1 MTRIEELQ
9 AKARTGQMTPA
20 EKLEMATLSK
30 AVTPLSMAQAVPT
43 KTAGEYGAA
52 VDKAQADAMAVKPK
66 NVESTF
72 ADAIGGAAKKG
83 IGALDKAINGDPNLY
98 DQDGSVT
105 NKDVE
110 AMKLAMPK
118 DPYVGRPADP
128 KDMAAYKELA
138 ESMGKQGYSNV
149 GDTTSSQHDIYPE
162 FPTLHEPNPTVAAP
176 EKKTIGASFS
186 PATSTQVASKADMV
200 PGEKLPDVV
209 SEKDK
214 KSGFGDKLKELGMKY
229 GVPLLE
235 ILQAVGYQ
243 RGGINKPTILEQ
255 KFESALAQK
264 QQEYVD
270 NLEAKRQEMDYARQD
285 KATKQ
290 QQDFTANQNELNRIA
305 DKQAQGAELTNRE
318 KLALMTASQK
328 TAEKPQESV
337 SLKKTF

>member
-9 AKARTGQMTPA
+9 AKARTGSLAPA
-20 EKLEMATLSK
+20 EKLEMSNLAK
-30 AVTPLSMAQAVPT
+30 VTPTTMAQTVPT
-43 KTAGEYGAA
+43 KTASQVSAATEAAKEQEYEPKKKNLMATI
-52 VDKAQADAMAVKPK
+52 ADTV
-66 NVESTF
+66 
-72 ADAIGGAAKKG
+72 GGAVNKG
-83 IGALDKAINGDPNLY
+83 LDKLDTMVHGDPNLY

-110 AMKLAMPK
+110 SMKFAMPK
-118 DPYVGRPADP
+118 DPYVGRPADE
-128 KDMAAYKELA
+128 KDMNDYRKLA
-138 ESMGKQGYSNV
+138 ESMGRQGYSNV
-149 GDTTSSQHDIYPE
+149 GDTTSSQHNIYPE
-162 FPTLHEPNPTVAAP
+162 FPTLHEPAPTVSPP

-186 PATSTQVASKADMV
+186 PAPSTQVASQAEMV

-264 QQEYVD
+264 QQEYID
-270 NLEAKRQEMDYARQD
+270 NLEAKRKEMDYARQD

-290 QQDFTANQNELNRIA
+290 QQDFTADQNELSRIA
-305 DKQAQGAELTNRE
+305 DKQNLGLELTNRE
-318 KLALMTASQK
+318 KLALIQNQQKAAAAVPKTASLIP
-328 TAEKPQESV
+328 E
-337 SLKKTF
+337 

>member
-1 MTRIEELQ
+1 MIPLARVQELQ
-9 AKARTGQMTPA
+9 AKARSGVLTPS
-20 EKLEMATLSK
+20 EKLELGNM
-30 AVTPLSMAQAVPT
+30 AVTPTTMAQTVPT
-43 KTAGEYGAA
+43 KTPAQVASTIDA
-52 VDKAQADAMAVKPK
+52 AQAESMAPVKK
-66 NVESTF
+66 NLTATI
-72 ADAIGGAAKKG
+72 ADTVGGAVNKG
-83 IGALDKAINGDPNLY
+83 LDKLDTLVHGDPNLY
-98 DQDGSVT
+98 DQNGSVT
-105 NKDVE
+105 KKDVE

-128 KDMAAYKELA
+128 KDMSAYKELA
-138 ESMGKQGYSNV
+138 DSMGRQGYSNV
-149 GDTTSSQHDIYPE
+149 GDTTSSQHNIYPE
-162 FPTLHEPNPTVAAP
+162 FPTLHEPAPTVAPP
-176 EKKTIGASFS
+176 EKKTTGASFS
-186 PATSTQVASKADMV
+186 PAASTQVASQAEKV

-270 NLEAKRQEMDYARQD
+270 NLEAKRKEMDYARQD

-290 QQDFTANQNELNRIA
+290 QQDFTADQNELNRIA
-305 DKQAQGAELTNRE
+305 DKQAQGAELTSRE
-318 KLALMTASQK
+318 KLAVTQNQQK
-328 TAEKPQESV
+328 AAATSKPLV
-337 SLKKTF
+337 IP